1 VPFSALLD
9 ANVLVPNVLRDTL
22 LLVAESGLYRPLSS
36 EDILAEVR
44 RTVLRLRP
52 DIRPDRLDYTF
63 SRMNEAFEGACVTGY
78 QSIIPHMSNDDGDRH
93 VLAAAVVGRADLI
106 VTRNLSDFP
115 VSSLV
120 PFQLEAQDP
129 DQFLCHQYDLQPSLV
144 AEIIRRQSAMTG
156 RAPGHRRRTVP
167 EVLFRL
173 SKCGAAT
180 FADRI
185 SAHLDLSTGSDLG
198 SQWPL

>member
-1 VPFSALLD
+1 MPFSALLD

-22 LLVAESGLYRPLSS
+22 LLVAESGLYRPLWSG
-36 EDILAEVR
+36 DILAEVR

-115 VSSLV
+115 ISLWCRSSW
-120 PFQLEAQDP
+120 
-129 DQFLCHQYDLQPSLV
+129 
-144 AEIIRRQSAMTG
+144 
-156 RAPGHRRRTVP
+156 RRRIPTSSSVISTICNQIWWP
-167 EVLFRL
+167 TSSV
-173 SKCGAAT
+173 
-180 FADRI
+180 DR
-185 SAHLDLSTGSDLG
+185 AR
-198 SQWPL
+198 